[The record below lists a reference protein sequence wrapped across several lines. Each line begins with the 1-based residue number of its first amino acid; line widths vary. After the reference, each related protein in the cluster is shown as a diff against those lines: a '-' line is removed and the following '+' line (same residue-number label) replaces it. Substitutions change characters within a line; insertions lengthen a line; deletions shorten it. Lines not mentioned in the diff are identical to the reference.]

1 MTGQAAAPTGKPAR
15 LFLSY
20 ARVDRARVAPIAQ
33 ALAAAGHDIWWD
45 ALMEGGSA
53 FAQEIEA
60 RLAAAHAVIVIWSAA
75 SVASDWVRDEAA
87 HGRDRQRLVPVLLD
101 GTDPPLGFRQYHALD
116 LSRWHGKAQAPEM
129 VALLRAVAAVG
140 AAAPAGAP
148 LPMMPARPALSPLP
162 ALSRRTALIAGGTTA
177 AALAAGG
184 LLVLRPWEQGAARN
198 SVAVLPFSNLSGDPA
213 QAYFSDGLSEEV
225 RSALARNPRLKVAAP
240 TSSNTFRALSLDVR
254 QIAAQLGVSYM
265 LEGSVRKSGAVVR
278 VAAALIDASTGFTS
292 WSQSFDRRLD
302 DIFAVQSEIANTV
315 ANALVAQVGGSVAA
329 PGTTRNV
336 AAYDALLRG
345 RALFNA
351 DDGEVS
357 DRAALAK
364 FDEAIAADPHYAA
377 AFAARSRSLAA
388 IANQYA
394 KVAELRA
401 LYQQAI
407 AAAAKAVAIAPDL
420 ATAHAALG
428 FATFVGLL
436 DFKAPRVA
444 YDKARALGAGDADIL
459 VLFAFFASKSG
470 RAAEALAAI
479 REAQGLDR
487 LNPRTFRA
495 EGSIQNEARNYAA
508 AIAPCQKA
516 LAMNP
521 KLSTAHA
528 TIGAA
533 QYLLGD
539 VAAAQASFERE
550 PNAFQRL
557 AGRAICAHRLG
568 DRATAQRAMAE
579 LLAVGDSVAFQQAQV
594 RAQWGQTDAAIAALT
609 LARRVSDSGMTGI
622 LNDAMLDPVRKDRRF
637 AALLSSL
644 GLT

>member
-1 MTGQAAAPTGKPAR
+1 MSAQAAPPPGKPAK

-20 ARVDRARVAPIAQ
+20 ARADRARVKPIAQ
-33 ALAAAGHDIWWD
+33 ALAAAGHHLWWD

-53 FAQEIEA
+53 FAQEIETQ
-60 RLAAAHAVIVIWSAA
+60 LAAADVVIVMWSAA
-75 SVASDWVRDEAA
+75 SVGSDWVRDEAA
-87 HGRDRQRLVPVLLD
+87 HGRDRQRLVPVMLD
-101 GTDPPLGFRQYHALD
+101 GTAPPLGFRQYHAVD
-116 LSRWHGKAQAPEM
+116 LSRWSGRAQAPEM
-129 VALLRAVAAVG
+129 AALLRAISVVS
-140 AAAPAGAP
+140 AAADPGDPAP
-148 LPMMPARPALSPLP
+148 IITARPAPPDGP
-162 ALSRRTALIAGGTTA
+162 AMSRRTALIAGGGTA
-177 AALAAGG
+177 AALVAGG
-184 LLVLRPWEQGAARN
+184 LLALRPWQSRATRN
-198 SVAVLPFSNLSGDPA
+198 SVAVLPFTNLSGDPA

-240 TSSNTFRALSLDVR
+240 TSSNTFRAPSLDVR

-265 LEGSVRKSGAVVR
+265 LEGSVRKSGQVVR
-278 VAAALIDASTGFTS
+278 VAAVLIDASTGFTS

-315 ANALVAQVGGSVAA
+315 ANALIVQVGGSAPA
-329 PGTTRNV
+329 PGTTRSV

-364 FDEAIAADPHYAA
+364 FDEAIARDPHYAA

-394 KVAELRA
+394 KAAELRA
-401 LYQQAI
+401 LYQKAI
-407 AAAAKAVAIAPDL
+407 AAAAQAVEIAPDL
-420 ATAHAALG
+420 ASAHAALG

-436 DFKAPRVA
+436 DFKAPRA
-444 YDKARALGAGDADIL
+444 SYDKARALGGGDADIL

-508 AIAPCQKA
+508 AIAPCEKA

-528 TIGAA
+528 TIGTA
-533 QYLLGD
+533 QYLLGN
-539 VAAAQASFERE
+539 VAAARASFERE

-568 DRATAQRAMAE
+568 DTATAQAAMGG

-594 RAQWGQTDAAIAALT
+594 RAQWGQTDAAIAALE
-609 LARRVSDSGMTGI
+609 LAHRVSDSGITGI
-622 LNDAMLDPVRKDRRF
+622 LNDAMLDPVRKDSRF
-637 AALLSSL
+637 AALLSTL